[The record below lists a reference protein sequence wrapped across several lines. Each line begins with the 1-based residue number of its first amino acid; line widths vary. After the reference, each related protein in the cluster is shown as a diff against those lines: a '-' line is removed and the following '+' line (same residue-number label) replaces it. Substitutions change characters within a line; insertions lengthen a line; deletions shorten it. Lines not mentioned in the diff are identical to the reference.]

1 MIRRPPRSTRTDTL
15 FPYTTLFR
23 SESDADRRGD
33 HEAAIA
39 DGEGLLERLEQ
50 LLGEPAGVLQRAAA
64 RDAHHELV
72 SAEAGDHD
80 LRRHAPAQAASG
92 LDEDQVAFG
101 VPVRVVHELES
112 VERSEEHTSELQSL
126 MRISYAV
133 FCLKK

>member
-50 LLGEPAGVLQRAAA
+50 LLGEPASVLQRAAA

-72 SAEAGDHD
+72 PAEAGDHD
-80 LRRHAPAQAASG
+80 LRRHAPAQAATG
-92 LDEDQVAFG
+92 FDEDQVAFG
-101 VPVRVVHELES
+101 VPVRVVHELEA
-112 VERSEEHTSELQSL
+112 VEVDEQHRGDARSETT
-126 MRISYAV
+126 RV
-133 FCLKK
+133 GKTWGR